1 MSDLSEFLE
10 GTVGRCLY
18 DFWLDCESYKDTVDD
33 VNSVNSRQ
41 LRSRLF
47 RSVSCTLSSAERFI
61 GTRTAFVLI
70 KHFILRGLSSVVK
83 GKNYIDR

>member
-1 MSDLSEFLE
+1 MSELSEFLE

-33 VNSVNSRQ
+33 VNSADSRQ

-47 RSVSCTLSSAERFI
+47 RCVSCTLFSAERDRRSQGVTGASVTPRAEKKLCSQI
-61 GTRTAFVLI
+61 Y
-70 KHFILRGLSSVVK
+70 RGKL
-83 GKNYIDR
+83 